1 MNYKMIRYI
10 VGMILMAESVFMVLP
25 MLVSV
30 FYGEYDVLMPFV
42 YSILAAFGC
51 ALLFGLKKPKNDLI
65 FAKESYIAVASG
77 WILVSLFGAMPFY
90 LSGAIP
96 SLVDAIFE
104 TVSGFTTTGATILE
118 KIEILSKGILFWRAF
133 THWIGGMGIIMFL
146 LILTQFSEGH
156 SLYIMRAEV
165 PGPTVGKI
173 APKSSSNA
181 LILYGIYS
189 GLTVIETVLLLLGG
203 MSVFDAVTTAMST
216 AGTGGFSVRDA
227 GIAAYDSAYIEWTV
241 SAFML
246 IFGVNF
252 NLYYLML
259 LRRFRIVFRSEEL
272 RVFLAIIGIA
282 TVVIGISCINYYGSF
297 GVAIRKAFF
306 GITAV
311 ISTTGFGGVEFM
323 NWPIFAHA
331 IIILLLFIG
340 GCAGSTAG
348 GLKLSRIIMTFK
360 MLRKESHRLA
370 HPHEVTTI
378 KFEGKI
384 IDKETRS
391 FIMVYMSVF
400 FVVLAVSSM
409 VVMMMGYDYETAF
422 SGVLSCLNNVGPGLG
437 KIGHSGYFGFF
448 GDIEK
453 IFLSLLMLTGRLE
466 IFPMLILFM
475 PSTWRRH

>member
-10 VGMILMAESVFMVLP
+10 IGMILMAESVFMILP
-25 MLVSV
+25 LIVSV
-30 FYGEYDVLMPFV
+30 IYGEFDVIMPFV
-42 YSILAAFGC
+42 YSIMATFCVAAF
-51 ALLFGLKKPKNDLI
+51 FGLKKPKNDLV
-65 FAKESYIAVASG
+65 FARESYIAVAAG
-77 WILVSLFGAMPFY
+77 WIFVSFFGAMPFY
-90 LSGAIP
+90 LSGSIP
-96 SLVDAIFE
+96 SLIDAFFE

-118 KIEILSKGILFWRAF
+118 DVEILPKGILFWRAF

-146 LILTQFSEGH
+146 LMLTQFSEGH

-189 GLTVIETVLLLLGG
+189 GLTILETILLIFSG
-203 MSVFDAVTTAMST
+203 MGVFDAVTTAMST
-216 AGTGGFSVRDA
+216 AGTGGFSVRNA
-227 GIAAYDSAYIEWTV
+227 GIAAYESAYVEWV
-241 SAFML
+241 VGFFM
-246 IFGVNF
+246 IVFGVNF

-259 LRRFRIVFRSEEL
+259 LRRFKIVFKSEEL
-272 RVFLAIIGIA
+272 RVFLAIVAVSTVIMGINA
-282 TVVIGISCINYYGSF
+282 TEYYGDF

-306 GITAV
+306 QTGAI

-323 NWPIFAHA
+323 NWPMLCHSV
-331 IIILLLFIG
+331 ILVILFTG
-340 GCAGSTAG
+340 ACAGSTAG
-348 GLKLSRIIMTFK
+348 GIKISRIIMMFK

-384 IDKETRS
+384 VDKETRS
-391 FIMVYMSVF
+391 FIMVYISAF
-400 FVVLAVSSM
+400 FAILAVASI
-409 VVMMMGYDYETAF
+409 VIMMMGHDYETSF
-422 SGVLSCLNNVGPGLG
+422 SAVLSCFNNVGPALG
-437 KIGHSGYFGFF
+437 EVGHGGVYNMFSG
-448 GDIEK
+448 IEK
-453 IFLSLLMLTGRLE
+453 LFLSLLMLTGRLE

>member
-10 VGMILMAESVFMVLP
+10 IGMILVAESAFMVLP

-42 YSILAAFGC
+42 YSILSAFAAGAIFGI
-51 ALLFGLKKPKNDLI
+51 KKPKNDLV
-65 FAKESYIAVASG
+65 FAKESYVSVAAG
-77 WILVSLFGAMPFY
+77 WLLVSFFGAMPFY

-96 SLVDAIFE
+96 SLVDALFE
-104 TVSGFTTTGATILE
+104 TVSGFTTTGATILAE
-118 KIEILSKGILFWRAF
+118 VETLPKGILFWRAF

-146 LILTQFSEGH
+146 LMLTQFSEGH

-173 APKSSSNA
+173 APKSSSNS

-189 GLTVIETVLLLLGG
+189 GLTVIEAVLLLFGG
-203 MSVFDAVTTAMST
+203 MGVFDAVTTAMST
-216 AGTGGFSVRDA
+216 AGTGGFSVRNA
-227 GIAAYDSAYIEWTV
+227 GIAAYESAYIEWIV
-241 SAFML
+241 AIFMMV
-246 IFGVNF
+246 FGINF

-259 LRRFRIVFRSEEL
+259 LRRFKIAFKSEEL
-272 RVFLAIIGIA
+272 RVFLAIVAIC
-282 TVVIGISCINYYGSF
+282 TLVMGISSADYYGSF

-306 GITAV
+306 QTTAT

-323 NWPIFAHA
+323 NWPVLCHA
-331 IIILLLFIG
+331 IVLILLFMG
-340 GCAGSTAG
+340 ACAGSTAG

-384 IDKETRS
+384 VDKETRN
-391 FIMVYMSVF
+391 FIMVYMSAF
-400 FVVLAVSSM
+400 FVILAVSSIA
-409 VVMMMGYDYETAF
+409 VMIAGHDYETAF
-422 SGVLSCLNNVGPGLG
+422 TATLSCFNNVGPGLG
-437 KIGHSGYFGFF
+437 EVGHGGVYNMFSG
-448 GDIEK
+448 IEK
-453 IFLSLLMLTGRLE
+453 LFLSLLMLTGRLE
-466 IFPMLILFM
+466 IFPMLIIFM
-475 PSTWRRH
+475 PSTWRKH

>member
-1 MNYKMIRYI
+1 MIRYI
-10 VGMILMAESVFMVLP
+10 IGMILVAESAFMVLP

-42 YSILAAFGC
+42 YSILAAAFTGLIFGV
-51 ALLFGLKKPKNDLI
+51 KKPKNDLV
-65 FAKESYIAVASG
+65 FAKESYISVAAG
-77 WILVSLFGAMPFY
+77 WIFVSIFGAMPFY

-96 SLVDAIFE
+96 SVVDALFE
-104 TVSGFTTTGATILE
+104 TVSGFTTTGATILSSVE
-118 KIEILSKGILFWRAF
+118 SLPKGILFWRAF

-146 LILTQFSEGH
+146 LMLTQFSEGH
-156 SLYIMRAEV
+156 SLYIMKAEV

-189 GLTVIETVLLLLGG
+189 GLTVIEAVVLLFGG
-203 MSVFDAVTTAMST
+203 MGVFDAVTTAMST

-227 GIAAYDSAYIEWTV
+227 GIAAYESAFIEWV
-241 SAFML
+241 VAIFML
-246 IFGVNF
+246 IFAVNF
-252 NLYYLML
+252 NLYYLLL
-259 LRRFRIVFRSEEL
+259 LRRFKIVFKSEEL
-272 RVFLAIIGIA
+272 RVFLAIVLVCTA
-282 TVVIGISCINYYGSF
+282 VMGISSTEYYGDF

-306 GITAV
+306 QTTAT

-323 NWPIFAHA
+323 NWPIICHA
-331 IIILLLFIG
+331 IVIVLLFTG

-370 HPHEVTTI
+370 HPHGVTTI

-384 IDKETRS
+384 IDKETRN

-400 FVVLAVSSM
+400 FVSLAVSSIA
-409 VVMMMGYDYETAF
+409 VMMMGHDYETAF
-422 SGVLSCLNNVGPGLG
+422 TAALSCINNVGPGLG
-437 KIGHSGYFGFF
+437 EIGHSGYFGFF
-448 GDIEK
+448 GGGAK

-466 IFPMLILFM
+466 IFPILILFM

>member
-10 VGMILMAESVFMVLP
+10 IGMILMAESAFMVLP

-30 FYGEYDVLMPFV
+30 FYKEYDVLLPFV
-42 YSILAAFGC
+42 YSILAAFITS
-51 ALLFGLKKPKNDLI
+51 LIFGLKKPRNDLI
-65 FAKESYIAVASG
+65 FARESYIAVAGG
-77 WILVSLFGAMPFY
+77 WIFVSIFGAMPFY

-96 SLVDAIFE
+96 SVIDAVFE
-104 TVSGFTTTGATILE
+104 TVSGFTTTGATILASVE
-118 KIEILSKGILFWRAF
+118 MLPKGILFWRAF

-146 LILTQFSEGH
+146 LMLTQFSEGH

-181 LILYGIYS
+181 LILYGIYA
-189 GLTVIETVLLLLGG
+189 GLTVIEAVLLLFGG
-203 MSVFDAVTTAMST
+203 MGVFDAVTIAMST

-227 GIAAYDSAYIEWTV
+227 GIAAYESAYIEWV
-241 SAFML
+241 VAIFMMV
-246 IFGVNF
+246 FAVNF

-259 LRRFRIVFRSEEL
+259 LRRFKIAFKSEEL
-272 RVFLAIIGIA
+272 RVFLAIVA
-282 TVVIGISCINYYGSF
+282 VCTVVIGINCIDYYGSF

-306 GITAV
+306 GTTAI
-311 ISTTGFGGVEFM
+311 ISTSGFGGVEYM
-323 NWPIFAHA
+323 NWPSLCHA
-331 IIILLLFIG
+331 IVLLLFFTG
-340 GCAGSTAG
+340 ACAGSTAG

-384 IDKETRS
+384 VDKETRS
-391 FIMVYMSVF
+391 FIMVYMSAF
-400 FVVLAVSSM
+400 FVILAVSSIG
-409 VVMMMGYDYETAF
+409 VMMAGYDYETAF
-422 SGVLSCLNNVGPGLG
+422 TAALSCFNNVGPGLG
-437 KIGHSGYFGFF
+437 EIGHSGYFGFF
-448 GDIEK
+448 DGITK

>member
-1 MNYKMIRYI
+1 
-10 VGMILMAESVFMVLP
+10 MILMAESVFMILSL
-25 MLVSV
+25 LVSV
-30 FYGEYDVLMPFV
+30 IYGEFDVIMPFV
-42 YSILAAFGC
+42 YSIMATFCVAAF
-51 ALLFGLKKPKNDLI
+51 FGLKKPKNDLV
-65 FAKESYIAVASG
+65 FARESYIAVAVG
-77 WILVSLFGAMPFY
+77 WILVSFFGAMPFY
-90 LSGAIP
+90 LSGSIP
-96 SLVDAIFE
+96 SLIDAFFE

-118 KIEILSKGILFWRAF
+118 DVEILPQGILFWRAF

-146 LILTQFSEGH
+146 LMLTQFSEGH

-189 GLTVIETVLLLLGG
+189 GLTIIEAVLLLFGG
-203 MSVFDAVTTAMST
+203 MGVFDAVTTAMST
-216 AGTGGFSVRDA
+216 AGTGGFSVRNA
-227 GIAAYDSAYIEWTV
+227 GISDYGSAYIEWV
-241 SAFML
+241 VAIFML
-246 IFGVNF
+246 VFGVNF

-259 LRRFRIVFRSEEL
+259 LRRFKIVFKSEEF
-272 RVFLAIIGIA
+272 RVFLAIVAICTVIMGINA
-282 TVVIGISCINYYGSF
+282 TEYYGDF

-306 GITAV
+306 QTTAT

-323 NWPIFAHA
+323 NWPMLCHSV
-331 IIILLLFIG
+331 ILLLLFTG
-340 GCAGSTAG
+340 ACAGSTAG

-384 IDKETRS
+384 VDKETRS
-391 FIMVYMSVF
+391 FIMVYISAF
-400 FVVLAVSSM
+400 FAILAISSIA
-409 VVMMMGYDYETAF
+409 VMIMGHDYETAF
-422 SGVLSCLNNVGPGLG
+422 TAVLSCFNNVGPCLG
-437 KIGHSGYFGFF
+437 EVGHGGVYNMFSE
-448 GDIEK
+448 IEK
-453 IFLSLLMLTGRLE
+453 LFLSLLMLTGRLE

>member
-10 VGMILMAESVFMVLP
+10 IGMILVAESAFMVLP

-42 YSILAAFGC
+42 YSILAAFAAGV
-51 ALLFGLKKPKNDLI
+51 LFGIKKPKNDLV
-65 FAKESYIAVASG
+65 FAKESYVSVAAG
-77 WILVSLFGAMPFY
+77 WILVSFFGAMPFY

-96 SLVDAIFE
+96 SLIDALFE
-104 TVSGFTTTGATILE
+104 TVSGFTTTGATILAE
-118 KIEILSKGILFWRAF
+118 VETLPKGILFWRAF

-146 LILTQFSEGH
+146 LMLTQFSEGH

-189 GLTVIETVLLLLGG
+189 GLTVIEAILLLFGG
-203 MSVFDAVTTAMST
+203 MGVFDAVTTAMST
-216 AGTGGFSVRDA
+216 AGTGGFSVRNA
-227 GIAAYDSAYIEWTV
+227 GIAAYESAYIEWTV
-241 SAFML
+241 AIFML
-246 IFGVNF
+246 IFAVNY

-259 LRRFRIVFRSEEL
+259 LRRFKIAFKSEEL
-272 RVFLAIIGIA
+272 RAFIIIVFVS
-282 TVVIGISCINYYGSF
+282 TVVMGISCTEYYGSF
-297 GVAIRKAFF
+297 DVAMRKAFF
-306 GITAV
+306 QTTAT
-311 ISTTGFGGVEFM
+311 ISTTGFCGNEFM
-323 NWPIFAHA
+323 NWPIICHA
-331 IIILLLFIG
+331 IILIFMFTG
-340 GCAGSTAG
+340 ACAGSTAC

-384 IDKETRS
+384 VDKDTRS
-391 FIMVYMSVF
+391 FIMVYMSAF
-400 FVVLAVSSM
+400 FVILAVSSIA
-409 VVMMMGYDYETAF
+409 VMMLGYDYETAF
-422 SGVLSCLNNVGPGLG
+422 SATLSCFNNIGPGLG
-437 KIGHSGYFGFF
+437 EIGHSGYFGFF
-448 GDIEK
+448 SDGTK
-453 IFLSLLMLTGRLE
+453 IFMSLLMLTGRLE

>member
-10 VGMILMAESVFMVLP
+10 IGMILVAESAFMVLP

-42 YSILAAFGC
+42 YSILAAAFTGLIFGV
-51 ALLFGLKKPKNDLI
+51 KKPKNDLV
-65 FAKESYIAVASG
+65 FAKESYISVAAG
-77 WILVSLFGAMPFY
+77 WIFVSIFGAMPFY

-96 SLVDAIFE
+96 SVVDALFE
-104 TVSGFTTTGATILE
+104 TVSGFTTTGATILSSVE
-118 KIEILSKGILFWRAF
+118 SLPKGILFWRAF

-146 LILTQFSEGH
+146 LMLTQFSEGH
-156 SLYIMRAEV
+156 SLYIMKAEV

-189 GLTVIETVLLLLGG
+189 GLTVIEAVVLLFGG
-203 MSVFDAVTTAMST
+203 MGVFDAVTTAMST

-227 GIAAYDSAYIEWTV
+227 GIAAYESAFIEWV
-241 SAFML
+241 VAIFML
-246 IFGVNF
+246 IFAVNF
-252 NLYYLML
+252 NLYYLLL
-259 LRRFRIVFRSEEL
+259 LRRFKIVFKSEEL
-272 RVFLAIIGIA
+272 RVFLAIVLVCTA
-282 TVVIGISCINYYGSF
+282 VMGISSTEYYGDF

-306 GITAV
+306 QTTAT

-323 NWPIFAHA
+323 NWPIICHA
-331 IIILLLFIG
+331 IVIVLLFTG

-370 HPHEVTTI
+370 HPHGVTTI

-384 IDKETRS
+384 IDKETRN

-400 FVVLAVSSM
+400 FVSLAVSSIA
-409 VVMMMGYDYETAF
+409 VMMMGHDYETAF
-422 SGVLSCLNNVGPGLG
+422 TAALSCINNVGPGLG
-437 KIGHSGYFGFF
+437 EIGHSGYFGFF
-448 GDIEK
+448 GGGAK

-466 IFPMLILFM
+466 IFPILILFM

>member
-10 VGMILMAESVFMVLP
+10 IGMILIAESVFMVLP

-30 FYGEYDVLMPFV
+30 FYGEYSVLMPFV
-42 YSILAAFGC
+42 YSILAAAAAGLIFGV
-51 ALLFGLKKPKNDLI
+51 KKPKNDLI
-65 FAKESYIAVASG
+65 FARESYIAVAAG
-77 WILVSLFGAMPFY
+77 WILVSIFGAMPFY
-90 LSGAIP
+90 ISGTIP

-118 KIEILSKGILFWRAF
+118 EVETLPKGILFWRTF

-181 LILYGIYS
+181 LILYGIYT
-189 GLTVIETVLLLLGG
+189 GLTVIEAVLLMFGG
-203 MSVFDAVTTAMST
+203 IGVFDAVTTAMST
-216 AGTGGFSVRDA
+216 AGTGGFSVRNA
-227 GIAAYDSAYIEWTV
+227 GIAAYESAYIEWV
-241 SAFML
+241 VAIFML
-246 IFGVNF
+246 VFAVNF
-252 NLYYLML
+252 NLYYLLL
-259 LRRFRIVFRSEEL
+259 LRRLRIVFRSEEL
-272 RVFLAIIGIA
+272 RVFLAIIAIC
-282 TVVIGISCINYYGSF
+282 TVVMGINGTDYYGDF
-297 GVAIRKAFF
+297 GIAIRKAFF
-306 GITAV
+306 QTTAT

-323 NWPIFAHA
+323 NWPAICHA
-331 IIILLLFIG
+331 VVLVLFFTG

-400 FVVLAVSSM
+400 FVSLAVSSIA
-409 VVMMMGYDYETAF
+409 VMMMGYDYETAF
-422 SGVLSCLNNVGPGLG
+422 TATLSCINNVGPGLG
-437 KIGHSGYFGFF
+437 EIGHSGYFGFF
-448 GDIEK
+448 DGITK

-466 IFPMLILFM
+466 IFPILILFM